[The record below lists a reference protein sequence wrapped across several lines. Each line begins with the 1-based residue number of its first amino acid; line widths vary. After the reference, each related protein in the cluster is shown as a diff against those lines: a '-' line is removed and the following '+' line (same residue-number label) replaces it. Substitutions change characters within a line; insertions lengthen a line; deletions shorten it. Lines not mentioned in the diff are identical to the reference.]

1 MRRSLLRFTRKKT
14 IDKIEFMRENT
25 VVNVLFNGCLS
36 NEWAVGHG
44 ARQGTILSGL
54 ILIFLY

>member
-1 MRRSLLRFTRKKT
+1 MFCSDLPNKIIDITEFTGKR
-14 IDKIEFMRENT
+14 T